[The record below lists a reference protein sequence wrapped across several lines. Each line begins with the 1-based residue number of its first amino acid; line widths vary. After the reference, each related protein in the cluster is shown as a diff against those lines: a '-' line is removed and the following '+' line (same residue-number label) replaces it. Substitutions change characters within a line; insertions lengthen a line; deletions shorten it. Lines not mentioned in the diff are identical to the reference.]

1 MVEGRR
7 GRPRDPRSQEAIVQA
22 TCELLGEVGYER
34 MTIEAVAS
42 RAGVGKQT
50 VYRWWASKGGLV
62 AEAVLTGHLPL
73 RAPPLADTG
82 DLRADLGAWL
92 DELTAALSDD
102 RTASLVRATAA
113 AAADDE
119 QAAAQLY
126 DRFTGPAH
134 QAVVARLAA
143 AVVAGHVRPDAD
155 LAAAADALTGALLYR
170 VLTRQDAVPPQR
182 SHGLLGVV
190 LSGLRPDQKA
200 GGGVVL
206 RHSTVGDRTRDGRA
220 PDR

>member
-1 MVEGRR
+1 
-7 GRPRDPRSQEAIVQA
+7 VQA

-34 MTIEAVAS
+34 MSIEAVAA

-73 RAPPLADTG
+73 RTAPLADTG
-82 DLRADLGAWL
+82 DLRADLGGWL

-126 DRFTGPAH
+126 ERFTGPAH
-134 QAVVARLAA
+134 RAVVARLAA
-143 AVVAGHVRPDAD
+143 AVGAGHVRPDAD

-190 LSGLRPDQKA
+190 LSGLRPVREPEGAVEQ
-200 GGGVVL
+200 
-206 RHSTVGDRTRDGRA
+206 RHSGVDDGARDERR